1 VKVLLR
7 IPVCILLAIEG
18 ISFPPGFAQQDDSA
32 GLYPTDDALMK
43 AARDGVRQGAATFVA
58 THIFDDFLERAIPT
72 QGE

>member
-1 VKVLLR
+1 
-7 IPVCILLAIEG
+7 
-18 ISFPPGFAQQDDSA
+18 
-32 GLYPTDDALMK
+32 MK